1 MAQFKVYR
9 NTRSPRNADIPYL
22 LDVQSDRVGALHTRV
37 VAPLMLASHFGPASR
52 QLNPVF
58 KIEDVE
64 VVMSTSEL
72 GAVPARRLRDV
83 VTDLTAQ
90 RFEISAAVDFLF
102 TGV

>member
-9 NTRSPRNADIPYL
+9 NTRSPRNTDIPYL
-22 LDVQSDRVGALHTRV
+22 LDVQSDRIGALHSRI

-52 QLNPVF
+52 RLNPVF
-58 KIEDVE
+58 KIENVE

-72 GAVPARRLRDV
+72 GAVSARRLRDEV
-83 VTDLTAQ
+83 ADLAAQ